1 SRHLKMIA
9 KDLDVPVIALS
20 QLSRQVTGRK
30 GQKPV
35 LSDLRES
42 GSIEQDAD
50 IVMFIHRPDKVA
62 EEDEIAKGK
71 VMKNVAEIL
80 IEKNR
85 AGSIGSFEL
94 LFKGGNTKFVD
105 MPADYKAQFEIR
117 HAGAPERSPLSR
129 DIEEA
134 PFDTAYGNIP
144 IPEEEF
150 IPPSAEPEEKIV
162 MTNAED
168 CF

>member
-1 SRHLKMIA
+1 M
-9 KDLDVPVIALS
+9 PVIALS
-20 QLSRQVTGRK
+20 QLSRGVEHRQDNRSMM
-30 GQKPV
+30 
-35 LSDLRES
+35 SDLRES

-85 AGSIGSFEL
+85 AGSIGSFEM

-105 MPADYKAQFEIR
+105 MPADYKSQFEVQ
-117 HAGAPERSPLSR
+117 HAGTPERRPLNQ

-134 PFDTAYGNIP
+134 PFDVAFDNTPFPDEPYV
-144 IPEEEF
+144 
-150 IPPSAEPEEKIV
+150 PSYADDEQRVEMIDA
-162 MTNAED
+162 ND
-168 CF
+168 SF